1 MIFFDL
7 TPYAI
12 KVIWLNPLIRYLLA
26 TLLMMGVVGIRFSV
40 DQALVVPFLF
50 LPPQVL
56 ISALLFGWRVG
67 TYVSIV
73 SCALGVYLLEPAQSM
88 VLVEWREVV
97 ALGAFAVFCAVLT
110 WLGAVLRGSVIRL
123 AAAEGEKDLLLRELN
138 HRIGNDLS
146 MIAALLIAQ
155 AHTASKTSVRQALK
169 QAADRIA
176 VIGSVHSR
184 LRHGHRGAV
193 VDSQEYLGG
202 LCQELRTT
210 FIGDRPIDLSVDV
223 DPAQMSLN
231 SAVMIGLIVN
241 ELVANAV
248 KHAFPGNQP
257 GHIEV
262 RFQCQNRAG
271 ELVVCDDG
279 VGLPMEQPA
288 GTGLGQLLVRQLT
301 EGMEGTVTIET
312 MGGTSV
318 HIQLPNVCL
327 SAEEPSAHGPRWC
340 ERSSLVSRF
349 PGLEHYLGIH
359 YAARVLGWAACIN
372 AVLFRPLGC
381 HSSGRCQSASR
392 MRHSVLG

>member
-12 KVIWLNPLIRYLLA
+12 KVIRLNPLMRYLLA
-26 TLLMMGVVGIRFSV
+26 TLLMMGVVGIRFGV

-67 TYVSIV
+67 TYISIV
-73 SCALGVYLLEPAQSM
+73 SCALAVYLLEPAQSM

-146 MIAALLIAQ
+146 MIAGLLIAQ
-155 AHTASKTSVRQALK
+155 AHTASKTSVRQALR

-176 VIGSVHSR
+176 VIGSIHRR

-193 VDSQEYLGG
+193 VNSQEYLGG
-202 LCQELRTT
+202 LCQGLRTT
-210 FIGDRPIDLSVDV
+210 LIGDRPIDLSVEV
-223 DPAQMSLN
+223 EPAQVSLN

-241 ELVANAV
+241 ELVTNAV
-248 KHAFPGNQP
+248 KYAFPNNQS

-262 RFQCQNRAG
+262 RFRCQDKAG

-279 VGLPMEQPA
+279 VGLPTEQPT
-288 GTGLGQLLVRQLT
+288 GTGFGYLLIRQLA
-301 EGMEGTVTIET
+301 EGLEGSIAIET

-327 SAEEPSAHGPRWC
+327 SAEEPSAHGPRWS

-349 PGLEHYLGIH
+349 PGLEHYLGY
-359 YAARVLGWAACIN
+359 YAARAVCWAACIS
-372 AVLFRPLGC
+372 AVFLRPLG
-381 HSSGRCQSASR
+381 
-392 MRHSVLG
+392 